1 MKYRNLLLFL
11 LVILLGFIPL
21 LNLFTPGFPVT
32 HDGQDHIA
40 RIANFYKN
48 LEEGVLIPRWA
59 ANLNWG
65 YGHPILMFLY
75 PLSSYITSLF
85 HLLGFSFVDSLK
97 IVFGVTF
104 IASGITMY
112 LWIRNFLGEVPAFIA
127 GILYL
132 FAPYR
137 FVDLYVRG
145 AIGEHVAF
153 IFPPLVLYFFLKL
166 SKKYSYW
173 YVIGGSFSLAGFI
186 LSHNAISL
194 MFLPFILFY
203 SIYLVFLTKDKKQ
216 LLFNFVFILLV
227 GFGISSFFWIPAF
240 FEGKYTLRNIVIQG
254 GYLKHFV
261 DPKAFLYGPWNYGQ
275 SGEFTFQI
283 GFFNLFSLLASLF
296 TFIYLFKKKSKEYL
310 IVIGLLVYTIFTV
323 FLMTSYSDFIWKR
336 LLILQNFQFPWRFL
350 SVVVFTSA
358 VLGGFFAYNLSRK
371 IQKIILIILVA
382 ISIFLTK
389 DYWKAKSYIQKPE
402 NYFTGIYYSTTDT
415 GESAPIWSVR
425 FMEQEPKAHLEV
437 IGGNA
442 IIKEVNRKSNFREY
456 KVTVKNKAQFRENTL
471 YFPGW
476 EVLVD
481 GRKVNIEFHDQKNR
495 GVITFFVESG
505 EHTIKINFKE
515 TKLRFLADIISLL
528 SLLILIVLLLNNKLW
543 RLFR

>member
-456 KVTVKNKAQFRENTL
+456 KVTVKNKAQFREN
-471 YFPGW
+471 
-476 EVLVD
+476 
-481 GRKVNIEFHDQKNR
+481 N
-495 GVITFFVESG
+495 
-505 EHTIKINFKE
+505 
-515 TKLRFLADIISLL
+515 
-528 SLLILIVLLLNNKLW
+528 
-543 RLFR
+543 

>member
-1 MKYRNLLLFL
+1 MKYRNLLLFI

-65 YGHPILMFLY
+65 YGHPVLMFLY
-75 PLSSYITSLF
+75 PLPSYLASFF
-85 HLLGFSFVDSLK
+85 HLLGVSFTDSVKL
-97 IVFGVTF
+97 VFGFAF
-104 IASGITMY
+104 IASGMTMY
-112 LWIRNFLGEVPAFIA
+112 LWIRNFLGTIPAIFA
-127 GILYL
+127 TTLYL

-137 FVDLYVRG
+137 FIDLYVRG

-153 IFPPLVLYFFLKL
+153 VFPPLILYFLLKL
-166 SKKYSYW
+166 TKKYSAW
-173 YVIGGSFSLAGFI
+173 YLFGGSISLAGLI

-194 MFLPFILFY
+194 MFLPLILLY
-203 SIYLVFLTKDKKQ
+203 VGYLIFLSKKKKF
-216 LLFNFVFILLV
+216 LLTNTLFILLL
-227 GFGISSFFWIPAF
+227 GFGLSAFFWLPAF
-240 FEGKYTLRNIVIQG
+240 FEGKYTLRDIVTQG
-254 GYLKHFV
+254 IYFKHFV

-296 TFIYLFKKKSKEYL
+296 TFIYLFKKKNREYL

-350 SVVVFTSA
+350 SVIVFTTA
-358 VLGGFFAYNLSRK
+358 VLGGFFAYNLSGK

-389 DYWKAKSYIQKPE
+389 DYWKAKSYFQKPE
-402 NYFTGIYYSTTDT
+402 NYFTGIYYGTTDT
-415 GESAPIWSVR
+415 GESAPRWSIR

-442 IIKEVNRKSNFREY
+442 IIEELGRKSDLREY
-456 KVTVKNKAQFRENTL
+456 KVNVKKNAQLRENTL

-476 EVLVD
+476 EVSID
-481 GRKVNIEFHDQKNR
+481 GKKTNIEFQDQKNR

-505 EHTIKINFKE
+505 EHTVKINFKE

-528 SLLILIVLLLNNKLW
+528 SLLILMVLLLNKRLW